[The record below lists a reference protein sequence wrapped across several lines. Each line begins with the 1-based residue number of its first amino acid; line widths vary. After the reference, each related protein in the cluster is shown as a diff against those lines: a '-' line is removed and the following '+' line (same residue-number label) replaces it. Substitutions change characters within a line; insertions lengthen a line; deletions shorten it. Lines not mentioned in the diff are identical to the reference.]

1 MKKAFL
7 IILITLGAALCF
19 DALAQ
24 NWSFNCS
31 GNNCFKAGVDY
42 AGNTIGKSSG
52 IITGK

>member
-7 IILITLGAALCF
+7 LIFLALSTFVCF
-19 DALAQ
+19 DVLAQ
-24 NWSFNCS
+24 SWTFSCS
-31 GNNCFKAGVDY
+31 GGNCLKAGVDY

>member
-7 IILITLGAALCF
+7 IIFLSLTAFVCF

-24 NWSFNCS
+24 NWSFSCS